1 MTKQH
6 EAAKRG
12 QSRDAA
18 PQSYP
23 EDRFDDAPRNGRV
36 GAHRVTAQPR
46 IVWQFII
53 GGLVAALLLTAL
65 GVVGVNFMNSRGS
78 LPVGP
83 STPTEPAA
91 PQVKAEIA
99 PEASVVVLDGTSAS
113 GDLAL
118 GLASIIT
125 EENLGV
131 ISFAGPAES
140 SEVEISAVFYSD
152 DADESAAM
160 GLAKELGGISSYS
173 TSDYEAYDARLVVLL
188 GADYAG
194 PGLEAE

>member
-23 EDRFDDAPRNGRV
+23 EDRFDDVQRSGRV

-53 GGLVAALLLTAL
+53 GGLVATLLLTAL

-78 LPVGP
+78 LPDGP
-83 STPTEPAA
+83 RISGQPGTPQAR
-91 PQVKAEIA
+91 AELD
-99 PEASVVVLDGTSAS
+99 PGASVVILDGTSAT

-118 GLASIIT
+118 SLASIIT
-125 EENLGV
+125 EENLGE
-131 ISFAGPAES
+131 ISYAGPAES
-140 SEVEISAVFYSD
+140 SEVEISAVFYPD

-160 GLAKELGGISSYS
+160 GLAKELGGISSYP
-173 TSDYEAYDARLVVLL
+173 TSDYAAYGARLVVLL

-194 PGLEAE
+194 PGIEAD